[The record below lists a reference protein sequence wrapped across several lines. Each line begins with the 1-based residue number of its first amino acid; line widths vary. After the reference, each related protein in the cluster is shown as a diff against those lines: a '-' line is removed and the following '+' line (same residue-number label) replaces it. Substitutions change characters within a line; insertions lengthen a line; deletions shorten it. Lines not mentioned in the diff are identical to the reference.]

1 MNQERKALRIGA
13 AVILCAIVLRL
24 GVNGAFQPLTD
35 LLRRPE
41 TAAFL
46 FYLET
51 GRVLR
56 TSDPETAEVWARES
70 PAPDLTEETASAAA
84 PAEFSPEDLELVE
97 LYSSRSDDPDLESLL
112 LSPLDW
118 DLTGASPTV
127 LILHTHAT
135 ESYTK
140 VPGEDYAET
149 SDYRTTDERYNM
161 LSVGQALADAL
172 EAGGISVI
180 HDRTLHDAVSY
191 NGAYTAARETVAA
204 YLEQYPS
211 IRLVLDL
218 HRDAADAGDGQLN
231 TSAEVDGQPSAQL
244 MLVTG
249 SDGGG
254 YSHPNWQEN
263 LSLALKLHALLEKEN
278 PGLCRHLCL
287 RNSRYNQDLSPGMLL
302 VEVGAAGDTR
312 QEALTA
318 VQALAEGILAL
329 SGGAVRADSTS

>member
-13 AVILCAIVLRL
+13 AVILCAILFRL
-24 GVNGAFQPLTD
+24 GLNGVFRPLTD

-41 TAAFL
+41 TAAFF

-51 GRVLR
+51 GRVFR
-56 TSDPETAEVWARES
+56 AQSQEATQAWFRES
-70 PAPDLTEETASAAA
+70 PPPEGTEAPKETPQ
-84 PAEFSPEDLELVE
+84 PAEISAGDLALVD
-97 LYSSRSDDPDLESLL
+97 LYASREWVPDLEQLL
-112 LSPLDW
+112 LSPLEW
-118 DLTGASPTV
+118 DLTGEDPTV

-140 VPGEDYAET
+140 SPGDDYEET
-149 SDYRTTDERYNM
+149 SDYRTDEEAYNM
-161 LSVGQALADAL
+161 VSVGQALAEAL
-172 EAGGISVI
+172 EAGGLSVL
-180 HDRTLHDAVSY
+180 HDRTLHDGISY
-191 NGAYTAARETVAA
+191 DGAYTAARETVEA

-218 HRDAADAGDGQLN
+218 HRDATDSGAGQLN
-231 TSAEVDGQPSAQL
+231 TWASVDGDDSAQL
-244 MLVTG
+244 MLVVG

-254 YSHPNWQEN
+254 YHHPNWQEN
-263 LSLALKLHALLEKEN
+263 LALALKLQVLLEEKN
-278 PGLCRHLCL
+278 PGICRHLCL

-318 VQALAEGILAL
+318 VGALAKGILEL
-329 SGGAVRADSTS
+329 SAGTTANSTN